1 MKKSAIFLNRY
12 LKAKNAQKTAVS
24 PKLILKLNFKNQ
36 LHVHFLIKK
45 KRKNEKITLS
55 TYLGL
60 GFRLFSIL
68 SRDWYFRHLQI
79 AISSKVVQLEC

>member
-45 KRKNEKITLS
+45 KKE
-55 TYLGL
+55 
-60 GFRLFSIL
+60 
-68 SRDWYFRHLQI
+68 
-79 AISSKVVQLEC
+79 